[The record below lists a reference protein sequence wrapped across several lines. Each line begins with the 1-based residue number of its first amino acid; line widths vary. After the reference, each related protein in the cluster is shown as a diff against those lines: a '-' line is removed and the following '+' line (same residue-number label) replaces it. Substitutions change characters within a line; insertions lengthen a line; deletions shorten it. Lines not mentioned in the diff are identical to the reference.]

1 MRMMAHVLSASA
13 FARNIAYDGLF
24 DLFYVL
30 LLIQLAV
37 DTV

>member
-1 MRMMAHVLSASA
+1 MRMMAHVLSATA
-13 FARNIAYDGLF
+13 FARIIAYNGLF
-24 DLFYVL
+24 DLFFVL